1 MRRIT
6 RIGCR
11 FAVWWRLMGVG
22 SMLSKEDEAKSVE
35 LREKLNEQVRA
46 LNNGDCVIGV
56 LVREGKAMFAQ
67 SVEIGLECGL
77 VTGTRIL
84 PAKLESLQR
93 VKAILEDSL
102 QQVAD
107 QIAKMEQAQRS
118 QVGSPELN

>member
-1 MRRIT
+1 
-6 RIGCR
+6 
-11 FAVWWRLMGVG
+11 MGVG
-22 SMLSKEDEAKSVE
+22 LMLSKEDEAKSIE
-35 LREKLNEQVRA
+35 LREKLNEQVWA

-102 QQVAD
+102 QQVTEK
-107 QIAKMEQAQRS
+107 IAEMEQARQS
-118 QVGSPELN
+118 QAGNPELN